1 MNTCADRRET
11 LLLDVYGELPGT
23 ERPAWEAHLE
33 TCAGCRAERQELVR
47 LLEVARES
55 MVAPALPPEKAERL
69 RHSITRGWMAEQPAT
84 RWWHGLLVGARLRPV
99 PALAAVCLLVVVLGW
114 FGLRGFQV
122 RSLNGLVG
130 EAPERIIVSDVEII
144 ENLDL
149 LEDMDD
155 IEQVVRVVDDR
166 NIVL

>member
-11 LLLDVYGELPGT
+11 LLLDVYGELPSS
-23 ERPAWEAHLE
+23 ERQAWERHLD
-33 TCAGCRAERQELVR
+33 TCAGCRAERQELMR
-47 LLEVARES
+47 LLEVTRES
-55 MVAPALPPEKAERL
+55 VAAPALSPEEARKL
-69 RHSITRGWMAEQPAT
+69 RDSIRGSWMAGRPT
-84 RWWHGLLVGARLRPV
+84 RWWQGLLVGARLRPV
-99 PALAAVCLLVVVLGW
+99 PALVTVCLLLLVLGW

-122 RSLNGLVG
+122 RSPDGVVG
-130 EAPERIIVSDVEII
+130 ETPERIMVSDVEVV